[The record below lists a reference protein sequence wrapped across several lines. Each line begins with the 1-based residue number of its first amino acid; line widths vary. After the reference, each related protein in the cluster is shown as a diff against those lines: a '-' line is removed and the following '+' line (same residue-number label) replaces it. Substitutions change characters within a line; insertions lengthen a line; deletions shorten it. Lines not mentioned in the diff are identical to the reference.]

1 MTTATESTKAAL
13 ATKSSPVSNSVDI
26 ITRVE
31 EQLAD
36 LERLLEQPKAP
47 FLPQHF
53 VSVVIPVY
61 NEQSTILHV
70 VEAVLRQPLNL
81 EVIIV
86 DDGSTDGTRDRLAL
100 IAGLERVRVIYHERN
115 QGKGAALRTG
125 LAVADG
131 DFIVVQDADLEY
143 DPSEIVALLL
153 PLANGAADVVY
164 GSRFV
169 AGRPRGCSRLQ
180 YWGNRFLTGLSNQTL
195 GLQLTDM
202 ETCHKAF
209 ARWTVDSLQLKEN
222 RFGFEPEV
230 TARLANMGARIK
242 EMPVTYQPRSWR
254 EGKKIGF
261 RDLASAIRCIFRYC
275 RAS

>member
-13 ATKSSPVSNSVDI
+13 ATKSSPLSNSVDI

-125 LAVADG
+125 L
-131 DFIVVQDADLEY
+131 
-143 DPSEIVALLL
+143 IVALLL

-209 ARWTVDSLQLKEN
+209 ARWTVDSLQLNEN

>member
-1 MTTATESTKAAL
+1 MTIAVKPLNSPATRKS
-13 ATKSSPVSNSVDI
+13 ATSLPSLDI
-26 ITRVE
+26 IDQVE
-31 EQLAD
+31 QQLAE
-36 LERLLEQPKAP
+36 LERLLERPKAP

-61 NEQSTILHV
+61 NEQTTILQV
-70 VEAVLRQPLNL
+70 VEAVLRQPLHL
-81 EVIIV
+81 EVIVV
-86 DDGSTDGTRDRLAL
+86 DDGSTDGTRERLAA
-100 IAGLERVRVIYHERN
+100 IAGLECVRIIYHEKN

-125 LAVADG
+125 LSAAEG
-131 DFIVVQDADLEY
+131 DLVVIQDADLEY
-143 DPSEIVALLL
+143 DPSELVALLM
-153 PLANGAADVVY
+153 PLANGTADVVY

-202 ETCHKAF
+202 ETCYKAF
-209 ARWTVDSLQLKEN
+209 SRWTVDTLQLQEN

-242 EMPVTYQPRSWR
+242 EMPITYQPRSWR
-254 EGKKIGF
+254 DGKKIGF
-261 RDLASAIRCIFRYC
+261 GDLASAIRCIFRYSRSC
-275 RAS
+275 

>member
-1 MTTATESTKAAL
+1 MTITTEPTKTSPAKKSPTSATSL
-13 ATKSSPVSNSVDI
+13 DI

-31 EQLAD
+31 QQLSD
-36 LERLLEQPKAP
+36 LERLLEKPKAP

-61 NEQSTILHV
+61 NEQATILRV

-86 DDGSTDGTRDRLAL
+86 DDGSTDGTRDRLAA
-100 IAGLERVRVIYHERN
+100 IAGLEGVRVIYHEKN

-125 LAVADG
+125 LAAADG
-131 DFIVVQDADLEY
+131 DLVVIQDADLEY

-169 AGRPRGCSRLQ
+169 AGRPKGCGRLQ

-195 GLQLTDM
+195 GLKLTDM
-202 ETCHKAF
+202 ETCYKAF
-209 ARWTVDSLQLKEN
+209 SRWTVDSLQLKEN

-230 TARLANMGARIK
+230 TARLANLGARIK
-242 EMPVTYQPRSWR
+242 EMPITYQPRSWR
-254 EGKKIGF
+254 DGKKIGF
-261 RDLASAIRCIFRYC
+261 GDLASTIRCIFRYSRSC
-275 RAS
+275 

>member
-1 MTTATESTKAAL
+1 MTITTEPTKTSPAK
-13 ATKSSPVSNSVDI
+13 KSSTSATSLDI
-26 ITRVE
+26 IARVE
-31 EQLAD
+31 QQLSD
-36 LERLLEQPKAP
+36 LERLLEKPKAP

-61 NEQSTILHV
+61 NEQATILRV

-86 DDGSTDGTRDRLAL
+86 DDGSTDGTRDRLAA
-100 IAGLERVRVIYHERN
+100 IAELEGVRVIYHEKN

-125 LAVADG
+125 LAAADG
-131 DFIVVQDADLEY
+131 DLVVIQDADLEY

-169 AGRPRGCSRLQ
+169 AGRPKGCSRLQ

-195 GLQLTDM
+195 GLKLTDM
-202 ETCHKAF
+202 ETCYKAF
-209 ARWTVDSLQLKEN
+209 SRWTVDSLQLKEN

-230 TARLANMGARIK
+230 TARLANLGARIK
-242 EMPVTYQPRSWR
+242 EMPITYQPRSWR
-254 EGKKIGF
+254 DGKKIGF
-261 RDLASAIRCIFRYC
+261 GDLASTIRCIFRYSRSC
-275 RAS
+275 

>member
-1 MTTATESTKAAL
+1 MTITTEPTKTSPAKKSPTSATSL
-13 ATKSSPVSNSVDI
+13 DI
-26 ITRVE
+26 IARVE
-31 EQLAD
+31 QQLSD
-36 LERLLEQPKAP
+36 LERLLEKPKAP

-61 NEQSTILHV
+61 NEQATILRV

-86 DDGSTDGTRDRLAL
+86 DDGSTDGTRDRLAA
-100 IAGLERVRVIYHERN
+100 IAQLEGVRVIYHEKN

-125 LAVADG
+125 LAAADG
-131 DFIVVQDADLEY
+131 DLVVIQDADLEY

-169 AGRPRGCSRLQ
+169 AGRPKECSRLQ

-195 GLQLTDM
+195 GLKLTDM
-202 ETCHKAF
+202 ETCYKAF
-209 ARWTVDSLQLKEN
+209 SRWTVDSLQLKEN

-230 TARLANMGARIK
+230 TARLANLGARIK
-242 EMPVTYQPRSWR
+242 EMPITYQPRSWR
-254 EGKKIGF
+254 DGKKIGF
-261 RDLASAIRCIFRYC
+261 GDLASTIRCIFRYSRSC
-275 RAS
+275 

>member
-1 MTTATESTKAAL
+1 MSIAAESTRTIVKN
-13 ATKSSPVSNSVDI
+13 KSTVGPAPVDI

-31 EQLAD
+31 EQLAHLD
-36 LERLLEQPKAP
+36 RLLERPKAP

-61 NEQSTILHV
+61 NEQATILQV
-70 VEAVLRQPLNL
+70 VEAVLRQPLHL

-86 DDGSTDGTRDRLAL
+86 DDGSTDGTRDRLAA
-100 IAGLERVRVIYHERN
+100 IAGLEGVRVIYHDRN

-125 LAVADG
+125 LAAADG
-131 DFIVVQDADLEY
+131 DFVVIQDADLEY

-169 AGRPRGCSRLQ
+169 AGRPKNCSRLQ

-195 GLQLTDM
+195 GIQLTDM
-202 ETCHKAF
+202 ETCYKAF
-209 ARWTVDSLQLKEN
+209 SRWTVDSLQLQEN

-242 EMPVTYQPRSWR
+242 EMPITYQPRSWR
-254 EGKKIGF
+254 DGKKIGF
-261 RDLASAIRCIFRYC
+261 GDLFSAIRCIFRYSRSC
-275 RAS
+275 